1 MLNAGLFI
9 ARLLIAATAPP
20 QSGLGIE
27 NCDFG
32 EVYSFGQAQ
41 CQIAIYNPGEKPV
54 RVFDISAD
62 SEGDT
67 AESKEL
73 VVAPHGRAYLPV
85 RVVLDNTSGPSRHTF
100 RLHTDEPGQ
109 PEVKSR
115 AIGFALSVLDQQPEF
130 DFGVV
135 DLTQAKAAEQSIRL
149 DSHDVADFRVLK
161 VIDKPTWVDVA
172 LSPDGHTVT
181 ARIRPDAP
189 FGLYAEFIKLQLN
202 APQQAQAWI
211 SVKADL
217 HGDVVPATNP
227 FVMGLIRVGNINEF
241 RIPLTSRSGKDFTSR
256 QN

>member
-1 MLNAGLFI
+1 MLNASLFI

-32 EVYSFGQAQ
+32 EAYSFGQAQ
-41 CQIAIYNPGEKPV
+41 CQIAIDNRGEKAV
-54 RVFDISAD
+54 RVFDISAER
-62 SEGDT
+62 EGDI

-85 RVVLDNTSGPSRHTF
+85 HLVLDNTSGASRHAF

-109 PEVKSR
+109 PEIR
-115 AIGFALSVLDQQPEF
+115 ANARGFALSVLDQQPEF

-135 DLTQAKAAEQSIRL
+135 DLTQAKTAEQSIRL

-161 VIDKPTWVDVA
+161 VIDKPAWVDVA

-181 ARIRPDAP
+181 ARVRPMP
-189 FGLYAEFIKLQLN
+189 
-202 APQQAQAWI
+202 
-211 SVKADL
+211 
-217 HGDVVPATNP
+217 
-227 FVMGLIRVGNINEF
+227 
-241 RIPLTSRSGKDFTSR
+241 RSGSTRSSSSC
-256 QN
+256 N